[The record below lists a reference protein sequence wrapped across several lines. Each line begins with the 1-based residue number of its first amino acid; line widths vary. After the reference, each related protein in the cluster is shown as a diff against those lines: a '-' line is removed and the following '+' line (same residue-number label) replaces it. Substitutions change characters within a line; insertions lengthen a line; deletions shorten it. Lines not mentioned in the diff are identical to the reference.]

1 MYLTVDNSPS
11 RRYARSLKKRFGDFS
26 EFEHL
31 DIPGQRTARATF
43 LNNVAVSANRLR
55 QRLLAS
61 DCDHLVTIESDVLVP
76 PDLPW
81 LLEEAVSRLDA
92 LGENWGAVGGLYYGF
107 HHPALSDPDDERL
120 LRSDEV
126 FSGCTCYNRPLLE
139 GLRFRWSPEDVRPF
153 PDAWIKHDAQEHG
166 YSTWLYNK
174 IKCRHVRGW
183 WIPFLWS
190 RFG

>member
-1 MYLTVDNSPS
+1 MSRRNFLFGTYTHRCKAYVDRAFYAGLRKTVHPARADVYLTVDNSPS

-81 LLEEAVSRLDA
+81 LL
-92 LGENWGAVGGLYYGF
+92 
-107 HHPALSDPDDERL
+107 
-120 LRSDEV
+120 
-126 FSGCTCYNRPLLE
+126 
-139 GLRFRWSPEDVRPF
+139 
-153 PDAWIKHDAQEHG
+153 
-166 YSTWLYNK
+166 
-174 IKCRHVRGW
+174 
-183 WIPFLWS
+183 
-190 RFG
+190 